1 MKLDYRKTFILG
13 LGFFAISLTWSVY
26 NSYVPIFL
34 RAIFSEWRFSG
45 LIVGALLTLD
55 NIAAITLQPYF
66 GARSDKTW
74 NKYGRRIPYII
85 FATPVAAGAFLL
97 IPVLRFWL
105 FPLLI
110 VVFIMNVGMAV
121 FRAPTV
127 ALMPDMTP
135 SELRSKANG
144 VINLMGGLGAL
155 LAYFGLSRLYKQS
168 PALPFLATSI
178 LMAGAAWA
186 LYRFVKEQ
194 PGQSEDSVEEKGQG
208 ILHAMREIMLD
219 KEGSARNLLFAIFLW
234 FAGFSGVEAFFTIY
248 GTEVWQMDPG
258 QAAFYLGFMSLS
270 FLVFAIPAG
279 FIATRYGR
287 RRTIQVGIVGMVLS
301 IGSFLFIEPLPL
313 IAAMLVLAGLF
324 WALININSYPM
335 VTDMAGEKR
344 LGTYTGL
351 YYFFSSLAAILA
363 PPIFGFLMDL
373 LGRRTLFAVAVLCF
387 LGAWSFVCKVRRGER
402 AEVTPIG

>member
-1 MKLDYRKTFILG
+1 MKLNYRKTFILG
-13 LGFFAISLTWSVY
+13 LGFFAISLAWSVY

-34 RAIFSEWRFSG
+34 RDIFADWRFSS

-55 NIAAITLQPYF
+55 NIAAITLQPFF
-66 GARSDKTW
+66 GALSDKTW
-74 NKYGRRIPYII
+74 NKYGRRMPYII
-85 FATPVAAGAFLL
+85 FATPVAAAAFIL
-97 IPVLRFWL
+97 IPMVRTLL
-105 FPLLI
+105 VPLLL
-110 VVFIMNVGMAV
+110 VVFVMNVAMAV

-155 LAYFGLSRLYKQS
+155 LAYFGFSQLYRQS
-168 PALPFLATSI
+168 AALPFLATSV
-178 LMAGAAWA
+178 LMVGAAYA
-186 LYRFVKEQ
+186 LYRFIKEQ
-194 PGQSEDSVEEKGQG
+194 PGQQEAAAEEKGTG
-208 ILHAMREIMLD
+208 ILQSMREIMLD
-219 KEGSARNLLFAIFLW
+219 SEGSERNLFFAIFLW

-270 FLVFAIPAG
+270 FLAFAIPAG

-287 RRTIQVGIVGMVLS
+287 RRTIQVGVIGMAIS
-301 IGSFLFIEPLPL
+301 MGSFLFIEPLPL
-313 IAAMLVLAGLF
+313 IATMLIVAGFF
-324 WALININSYPM
+324 WAAININSYPM
-335 VTDMAGEKR
+335 VTDMAGEQR

-351 YYFFSSLAAILA
+351 YYFFSSLAAILS
-363 PPIFGFLMDL
+363 PPFFGVLMDL

-387 LGAWSFVCKVRRGER
+387 LGAWNFVRKVRRGEG
-402 AEVTPIG
+402 AQATPIG